1 MKLLVVTQYYYP
13 EQFRINDI
21 CKQWVKRG
29 HQVTVLTGIPNYPEG
44 KYYNGYG
51 ITKKRR
57 EVKDGVEIVRIP
69 IIPRGKN
76 SIMLMLNY
84 ISFII
89 SGFFWI
95 RFTKRNFDKVFI
107 YEVSPMTQ
115 ALPGIWYAKKK
126 KIEASI
132 YVMDLWPESIELA
145 TGIKNKKIL
154 NLVGKMV
161 DYIYKNCDTILTS
174 SESFMET
181 IAKRG
186 HPREKM
192 VFWPQYAEEFYKP
205 LDKKD
210 CIIPEMDENKFKI
223 VFAGNIGYAQG
234 LDIIVET
241 AQILKHKKC
250 DVVFFLIGNGR
261 AKAELMEKVK
271 QNQLNDYIKFIDKQ
285 PAEKIPEYYANA
297 DMAFITLKK
306 DLISDQILPAKLPSY
321 FACGVPILGSANG
334 EIKKVIEKSKAGYC
348 VEAGNAEELEKQ
360 IETCMKLSKEEL
372 HKMKEKSRQ
381 FYNENFEQQLLL
393 NKFEE
398 KILN

>member
-29 HQVTVLTGIPNYPEG
+29 HEVTVLTGIPNYPDG

-51 ITKKRR
+51 FIKKRR
-57 EVKDGVEIVRIP
+57 EIKDGVEIIRIP

-84 ISFII
+84 ISFVI
-89 SGFFWI
+89 SGFFWVK
-95 RFTKRNFDKVFI
+95 FTKKNFDKVFI

-161 DYIYKNCDTILTS
+161 DYIYKNCDNILTS

-186 HPREKM
+186 HPKEKM
-192 VFWPQYAEEFYKP
+192 LFWPQYAEEFYRP
-205 LDKKD
+205 LNRKD
-210 CIIPEMDENKFKI
+210 YIIPEMSENKFKI